1 MKSLELFLCTSLMI
15 AAFIF
20 CLSLGV
26 NLGIA
31 NSNEIGP
38 RAACEQLR
46 FPLIDCDKM
55 WDVK

>member
-1 MKSLELFLCTSLMI
+1 MKSLELFLCIITLS
-15 AAFIF
+15 AAMAFF
-20 CLSLGV
+20 MSLGV

-46 FPLIDCDKM
+46 FPFIDCNKM